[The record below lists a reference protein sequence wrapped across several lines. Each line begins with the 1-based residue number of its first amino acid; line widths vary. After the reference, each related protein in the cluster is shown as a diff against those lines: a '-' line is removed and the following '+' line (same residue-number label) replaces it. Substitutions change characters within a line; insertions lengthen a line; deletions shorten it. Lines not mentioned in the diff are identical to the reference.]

1 MPKPSR
7 VSGRESPAASGDRDR
22 SFGDSGASLE
32 TTQGPSRRRFS
43 AADKLRIVQEA
54 DACLASGERGALGKL
69 LRREG
74 LYSSQLASWRTQL
87 GAGGAAGLTPR
98 KPGRKPRFDAKDL
111 ENQRLTKRVAQI
123 ERQLHIANAL
133 IDLQKKAHAILG
145 IALPTFD
152 EAS

>member
-7 VSGRESPAASGDRDR
+7 VSGRESPAASEGRVR
-22 SFGDSGASLE
+22 SFGESGASVE
-32 TTQGPSRRRFS
+32 TTPSGSRRRFS

-74 LYSSQLASWRTQL
+74 IYSSQLASWRTQL
-87 GAGGAAGLTPR
+87 GTGGTAGLAPR
-98 KPGRKPRFDAKDL
+98 KPGRKRKFDAKDL
-111 ENQRLTKRVAQI
+111 ENQRLTKRLAQV

-133 IDLQKKAHAILG
+133 ISLQKKAHAILG
-145 IALPTFD
+145 LALPDFD